1 MQQHNCSRCNFIA
14 IQPTINAKG
23 NWQIGGVDLKV
34 KAAGESPEL
43 RVEDGMLQWKL
54 PSQKAWRDL
63 YALPTEPAVSGA
75 LAGVQVFLDSGGIVV
90 VSPSAPIMFE
100 GAWVNN
106 NPNIM
111 YNRVSST
118 FTAMAAGT
126 YMVNYQTNVMASVI
140 GSVELSLTVNGE
152 PVRRS
157 AIWNVQV
164 GESNPIDGF
173 ALLELAEGDTV
184 QLVNTSGLALT
195 LPVTSPQAQMQ
206 IVGLV

>member
-1 MQQHNCSRCNFIA
+1 MSTKKKPKYHLTCMHLRKCLVDQFNGIFGKIEKDIKKLQDA
-14 IQPTINAKG
+14 EPTT
-23 NWQIGGVDLKV
+23 
-34 KAAGESPEL
+34 S
-43 RVEDGMLQWKL
+43 
-54 PSQKAWRDL
+54 
-63 YALPTEPAVSGA
+63 A

-90 VSPSAPIMFE
+90 VAPSAPVMFE
-100 GAWVNN
+100 GAWINN

-111 YNRVSST
+111 YNSVSST
-118 FTAMAAGT
+118 FTAMSAGT
-126 YMVNYQTNVMASVI
+126 YMVNYQTNIMASVI

-173 ALLELAEGDTV
+173 ALLELAEGDIV

-206 IVGLV
+206 IVGLA

>member
-1 MQQHNCSRCNFIA
+1 M
-14 IQPTINAKG
+14 PAKKKPKYS
-23 NWQIGGVDLKV
+23 LTCTH
-34 KAAGESPEL
+34 L
-43 RVEDGMLQWKL
+43 RKCIVEQLNRIFSHIEKDIKKLQEAEKTT
-54 PSQKAWRDL
+54 P
-63 YALPTEPAVSGA
+63 A

-100 GAWVNN
+100 GAWINN

-111 YNRVSST
+111 YNSVSST

-126 YMVNYQTNVMASVI
+126 YMVDYQTNVMASVI

-173 ALLELAEGDTV
+173 ALLELTEGDAV